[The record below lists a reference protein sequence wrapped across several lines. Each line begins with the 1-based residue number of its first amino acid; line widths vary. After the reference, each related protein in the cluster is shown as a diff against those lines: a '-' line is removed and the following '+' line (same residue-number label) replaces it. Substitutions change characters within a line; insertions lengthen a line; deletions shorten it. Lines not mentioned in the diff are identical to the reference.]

1 MSEDKIERIPQHRH
15 CRACGKAYTGDGD
28 YCSEECEN
36 EKKNEIRKKKNIL
49 MIIWVLAVLMMIYAI
64 FFLS

>member
-15 CRACGKAYTGDGD
+15 CRACGRAYTGDGD

-36 EKKNEIRKKKNIL
+36 EKKNEIRKKNIL